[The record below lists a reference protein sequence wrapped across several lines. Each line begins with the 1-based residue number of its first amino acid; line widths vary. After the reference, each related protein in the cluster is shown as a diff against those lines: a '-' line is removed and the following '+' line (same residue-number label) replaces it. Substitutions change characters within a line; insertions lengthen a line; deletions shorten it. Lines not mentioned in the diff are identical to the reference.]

1 MSQVTG
7 NPRSVLH
14 ALIPLGDATP
24 EQESLTSYLCRLAVS
39 HAVSTVSLSR
49 SVARRAAHEVAPHFD
64 WHQRQLSGLRDAAH
78 TWSAILSAQTSVDG
92 LDRLTFLRWRQV
104 IAQNGLS
111 IHSKGQYCP
120 ACFESD
126 SNTGGTPYFRLAWE
140 PTEVTHCARHG
151 TPLQRTCPHCGKDN
165 IRHAAA
171 YVVPGWCTSCGEFLG
186 MPGMFDASVVPNAQA
201 RWKALQVAELVS
213 LQVQMSKEP
222 NRDELIAA
230 IRHLIAKMDN
240 GKSAAFAKR
249 VGVAKSTIHHW
260 LNAEGTPTL
269 DASLKIASQTGLSLA
284 NLLSGDVEGWSPPS
298 VDDQLVLALPQP
310 ATRARAVQRD
320 IDWEHIE
327 SELLKLLVAPTP
339 ISVLEAARRLNVEAR
354 QLYLRANC
362 TTRKVGER
370 WKAYLQRR
378 QQEHV
383 VQAWPY
389 LEQAC
394 IELAKEGRAVTRRAI
409 YERVPREILNPIENL
424 LDVLKDV
431 QAHLSISST

>member
-1 MSQVTG
+1 
-7 NPRSVLH
+7 
-14 ALIPLGDATP
+14 
-24 EQESLTSYLCRLAVS
+24 
-39 HAVSTVSLSR
+39 
-49 SVARRAAHEVAPHFD
+49 
-64 WHQRQLSGLRDAAH
+64 
-78 TWSAILSAQTSVDG
+78 
-92 LDRLTFLRWRQV
+92 
-104 IAQNGLS
+104 
-111 IHSKGQYCP
+111 
-120 ACFESD
+120 
-126 SNTGGTPYFRLAWE
+126 
-140 PTEVTHCARHG
+140 
-151 TPLQRTCPHCGKDN
+151 
-165 IRHAAA
+165 
-171 YVVPGWCTSCGEFLG
+171 